1 MKRTLIGYTAAIT
14 SVLLAVTALA
24 SSFPNEANPGN
35 VPPQIHMLI
44 SKYDVCSNDYC
55 GVGSQ
60 PDGFN
65 SQDDGCIGLP
75 GETRFGEYAFT
86 GENIGWLI
94 AVRDLNGAED
104 ISYTKMTVD
113 GYTEALCHDVTAI
126 AGPQFIGDDRI
137 PEKPFAP
144 QGFYEPTDKIFL
156 CVLTVEPSWYGQSS
170 VNVEAYDQTGA
181 YSTMSIAQG
190 WFFNPAI
197 IVDLDT
203 NDGAPKIWYEDGLP
217 GQTVYSGNKLI
228 VTNLAEGGVDL
239 WAFLAADDL
248 TDPGHSGA
256 MCPVSNVLD
265 VDKYMDYR
273 CKIGTA
279 EDDNW
284 HPITNKINTQG
295 CWPLSCMN
303 AQPLIWGFPQGSMI
317 FNQKDAECQF
327 RLEYPV
333 PCIGDFT
340 EGMIH
345 VLVRAV

>member
-1 MKRTLIGYTAAIT
+1 MKRALVGYAAAIT
-14 SVLLAVTALA
+14 SVLLAVSALA

-35 VPPQIHMLI
+35 VPPEIYLLI
-44 SKYDVCSNDYC
+44 SKYDVCENDYL

-65 SQDDGCIGLP
+65 SQDDGCIGLL

-94 AVRDLNGAED
+94 VVRDLNGAED
-104 ISYTKMTVD
+104 ISYSKMTVD
-113 GYTEALCHDVTAI
+113 GYTEALCHDVSGTIQQGAFPDQI
-126 AGPQFIGDDRI
+126 PPAEFVPAGFQLL
-137 PEKPFAP
+137 
-144 QGFYEPTDKIFL
+144 TDKAYL
-156 CVLTVEPSWYGQSS
+156 CLLTVEPSWYGQSS

-217 GQTVYSGNKLI
+217 GQTVFSGNKLI

-256 MCPVSNVLD
+256 MCPDSNVLD
-265 VDKYMDYR
+265 VDQCMEYR

-279 EDDNW
+279 EDDLW
-284 HPITNKINTQG
+284 HFVTNKINTNPCCPFG
-295 CWPLSCMN
+295 CMN
-303 AQPLIWGFPQGSMI
+303 AQPLLGNYMGLSI
-317 FNQKDAECQF
+317 
-327 RLEYPV
+327 
-333 PCIGDFT
+333 IGT
-340 EGMIH
+340 G
-345 VLVRAV
+345 